1 MLRTLR
7 AFAWL
12 RWRVLMNSLERTGAR
27 DTLERLSLA
36 VEQIGPLVAV
46 GLLVPSAAGLA
57 LLGGYTGYMLPGQP
71 RLVPFTAIRIMLAIA
86 CGLCLVGPM
95 LMPAMERTNA
105 IRLLLLPISR
115 RTLYVAQSAG
125 ALSDP
130 WVLLAV
136 PLLLG
141 IPTGLAASG
150 AIGAAVLSLAAGC
163 LLLVLLVGL
172 SALATFALHLVVR
185 DRRRGELLTLIFIIV
200 LPLLGLLPTLAASQ
214 QTRLERRAERSAR
227 AERASR
233 GEETMSER
241 ASTLAGR
248 AYTLLPSELYAAA
261 TRAPAARQATGAIV
275 PLTALAGLAAVFHGL
290 GMLAF
295 GRLLDSPASGARRQ
309 AAGAASS
316 WTLRF
321 PGLARPSAAVAQAQV
336 RLAMRTPRG
345 RSILISPVI
354 IFVGL
359 AIMMARSESGVDL
372 GAIKLAGGL
381 GLTAFGAAFCLL
393 SILPIAMNQFAIDR
407 AGLTLALLSPIS
419 TRELLVG
426 KAIGNA
432 AIAGGP
438 ALFCM
443 AFAYAL
449 FREEGLAMWSSI
461 PLGLLGT
468 YALAAPGAAAL
479 SAIFPRNVDLNSI
492 GRGSNA
498 HGAAGLLGLLL
509 FLVAGTPP
517 VLLAV
522 LSLVF
527 LDRPQMTPVI
537 LAVWCVVALALSRL
551 LFAPVALMFDKR
563 KENLAL
569 VAR

>member
-1 MLRTLR
+1 VLRILR

-36 VEQIGPLVAV
+36 VEQIGPLVAL

-57 LLGGYTGYMLPGQP
+57 VLGGYTGYMLPEHA
-71 RLVPFTAIRIMLAIA
+71 RLLPFNAIRILLAIA

-95 LMPAMERTNA
+95 LMPAMERTSA
-105 IRLLLLPISR
+105 VRLLLLPIPR
-115 RTLYVAQSAG
+115 RTLYVAQAAG

-141 IPTGLAASG
+141 VPAGLAMSG
-150 AIGAAVLSLAAGC
+150 AIPAAFLSLAAGM
-163 LLLVLLVGL
+163 LLLVFLVGL
-172 SALATFALHLVVR
+172 SALATFVLHLLVR
-185 DRRRGELLTLIFIIV
+185 DRRRGELLTLVFIVV
-200 LPLLGLLPTLAASQ
+200 LPMLGLLPMLTASQ
-214 QTRLERRAERSAR
+214 QTRSERLAERSAR
-227 AERASR
+227 AERLSR
-233 GEETMSER
+233 GEETVSER
-241 ASTLAGR
+241 AARLARG
-248 AYTLLPSELYAAA
+248 AYALLPSELYATA
-261 TRAPAARQATGAIV
+261 TRAPATRHGSGAIV
-275 PLTALAGLAAVFHGL
+275 PVTALVILAGVVHSF

-295 GRLLDSPASGARRQ
+295 GRLLDSPASGARRH
-309 AAGAASS
+309 AASAASS
-316 WTLRF
+316 WTLRV
-321 PGLARPSAAVAQAQV
+321 PGLARASAAVAQAQV

-359 AIMMARSESGVDL
+359 AVLMARSEGNVDL

-381 GLTAFGAAFCLL
+381 GLAAFGAAFCLL

-432 AIAGGP
+432 MIVGGP

-443 AFAYAL
+443 AFAYAV
-449 FREEGLAMWSSI
+449 FHEGRLALWVSI
-461 PLGLLGT
+461 PLGLLAT
-468 YALAAPGAAAL
+468 YALVAPGAAAL

-509 FLVAGTPP
+509 FVAAGLPA
-517 VLLAV
+517 VLLAL

-527 LDRPQMTPVI
+527 LERPQLTPV
-537 LAVWCVVALALSRL
+537 LLTVWCVVALALSRL
-551 LFAPVALMFDKR
+551 LFVPVALMFDTR